1 MLGTSAAIARRQRLG
16 SAFVVSCVYH
26 LGAIALVLIAIRST
40 PLATRDPPGA
50 TTPLRT
56 GLTYVIAARA
66 AGGGGGDGGGNQ
78 MKSPPRRVELPGRDP
93 LTVPAARAVS
103 FDLAAPL
110 APVAKEPDP
119 VERLVIPAERQASG
133 VESLPG
139 AMTQLPSDPWSR
151 GPGRGRTAGPGD
163 HDGDGS
169 GRGPGVGDGIRG
181 IGGGPGGLGGIV
193 APRVVRIVKP
203 QYTTAAMTARIQGV
217 VVVACVVQA
226 DGSVADPRVVRSL
239 DRLFGLD
246 QEAINAARQWHFQPG
261 TQLGK
266 PVPVQVTIEVGFTL
280 R

>member
-1 MLGTSAAIARRQRLG
+1 MVVTSAAVARRQRLG

-26 LGAIALVLIAIRST
+26 LAAIALVLIALRST
-40 PLATRDPPGA
+40 PRATRDPPGA
-50 TTPLRT
+50 TTPVRT

-66 AGGGGGDGGGNQ
+66 ADSGGGDGGGNQ
-78 MKSPPRRVELPGRDP
+78 MKSPPRRVELPGRDT
-93 LTVPAARAVS
+93 LTVPVARAVS
-103 FDLAAPL
+103 FEPAAPS
-110 APVAKEPDP
+110 ANEPDP

-139 AMTQLPSDPWSR
+139 AMTQLPSDPMSR
-151 GPGRGRTAGPGD
+151 GPGRGTTAGPGV

-169 GRGPGVGDGIRG
+169 SDGSGVGDGWKRG
-181 IGGGPGGLGGIV
+181 IGGGPGGLGGVV

-239 DRLFGLD
+239 DRVFGLD
-246 QEAINAARQWHFQPG
+246 QEAINAAGQWHFLPG